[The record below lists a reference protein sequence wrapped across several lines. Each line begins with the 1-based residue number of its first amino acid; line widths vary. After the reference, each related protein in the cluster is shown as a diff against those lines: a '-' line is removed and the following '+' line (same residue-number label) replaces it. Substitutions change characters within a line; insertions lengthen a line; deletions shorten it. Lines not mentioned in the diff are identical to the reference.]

1 MLHRLPAPDEL
12 FDDLCT
18 LLSFRYRTFTG
29 NGRNEQWTNLLKGY
43 FRALA
48 ASLGMMVEN
57 SDLVADDKRGNAL
70 EALRFVDT
78 NDVAVEV
85 AWQWRHWDASLVE
98 VLLRRPACLKV
109 FLTDPAKGEVAA
121 RRRSIA
127 GLIGQAL
134 ANGTDG
140 DVLVVIASA
149 ADGRRSPHMCKAAK
163 IVAGSSVAHIPRG
176 HQ

>member
-57 SDLVADDKRGNAL
+57 SDLVADDKCGHAL
-70 EALRFVDT
+70 EALRIGDT
-78 NDVAVEV
+78 DDAAIEV
-85 AWQWRHWDASLVE
+85 AWQWREWNSSLVDE
-98 VLLRRPACLKV
+98 LLRRRARLKV
-109 FLTDPAKGEVAA
+109 FLTDPARHRVTD
-121 RRRSIA
+121 RRREIA
-127 GLIGQAL
+127 GLVGQAL
-134 ANGTDG
+134 ADGTNG

-149 ADGRRSPHMCKAAK
+149 DDGRRSPYMCKAVK
-163 IVAGSSVAHIPRG
+163 IVASSSVAHIPRG